1 MITISFFL
9 LLVYFIL
16 ETKFSSSECG
26 TLSVVAICM
35 FGCIYVLNLQSESED
50 TRTEMTLKHN
60 SESNIST
67 ISSASSRSNN
77 NSSSSSSKKRPRS
90 WTVLIGW
97 FWTVSSIIGALP
109 LFSLPVYNAVE
120 SFYSRSF
127 IIGPFLR
134 NLKTIDLG
142 M

>member
-1 MITISFFL
+1 MITIIFFL

-26 TLSVVAICM
+26 TLTVVAICM

-50 TRTEMTLKHN
+50 NRTETTLKNN
-60 SESNIST
+60 SESNNST
-67 ISSASSRSNN
+67 ISSASSRSN
-77 NSSSSSSKKRPRS
+77 SSSSSKKRPRS